1 MARFFFLCVCMCVC
15 IVLKTLQLL
24 PTENGQVKKSLSAES
39 HSGIYKHVNFMSI
52 ECAVLMR
59 SKTFGRQELSEREVT
74 DCKMA
79 VK

>member
-1 MARFFFLCVCMCVC
+1 MWLPKWA
-15 IVLKTLQLL
+15 LKHNRQLR
-24 PTENGQVKKSLSAES
+24 KA
-39 HSGIYKHVNFMSI
+39 